1 MKKEEDMAPKS
12 PITTVNQ
19 NETEDEDLL
28 VSDGPRD
35 VKDLLHSPLILATSK
50 STIDQ
55 LNFPDSTPKRSSRD

>member
-1 MKKEEDMAPKS
+1 MNKEDMAPKS

-35 VKDLLHSPLILATSK
+35 LKDLLHSPLILATSK
-50 STIDQ
+50 STTIDQ
-55 LNFPDSTPKRSSRD
+55 LNFPDSTPKRSRD